1 MRAALSFRST
11 TAAGPAPGCAAPRG
25 AARAAGWTLI
35 EMVVVTTVIGLMM
48 AMGLPMMGTM
58 LANGRVRSAVESLQ
72 DGLGI
77 AQAEALRRSAPTE
90 LIVLDG
96 EPVRANVAA
105 GAQAS
110 GGNWM
115 VRVPADATR
124 GLASADFVRGSA
136 AADPSGAPTIENRA
150 GAVGVAFAS
159 NGRVLSSAGGVYA
172 PIAAPVV
179 FRVTAANADR
189 PMCVYVTVGGSFKTC
204 DPKLSGG
211 DFRACQPALSAT
223 DCPAAG

>member
-1 MRAALSFRST
+1 MRALAVRET
-11 TAAGPAPGCAAPRG
+11 GQ
-25 AARAAGWTLI
+25 AGWTLI
-35 EMVVVTTVIGLMM
+35 EMVIVTTIFGLMM
-48 AMGLPMMGTM
+48 AMGLPMMSGM
-58 LANGRVRSAVESLQ
+58 LANGRVRTAVDSLQ

-96 EPVRANVAA
+96 DPVRSNVAA

-136 AADPSGAPTIENRA
+136 AADPGNAATIQNRA
-150 GAVGVAFAS
+150 GAIGVAFAS
-159 NGRVLSSAGGVYA
+159 NGRVLSSTGGVYA
-172 PIAAPVV
+172 PITAPVV
-179 FRVTAANADR
+179 FHVTAQGADR
-189 PMCVYVTVGGSFKTC
+189 PMCVYVTIGGSLKTC
-204 DPKLSGG
+204 DPQLASG
-211 DFRACQPALSAT
+211 DFRACQPALSAA
-223 DCPAAG
+223 DCPAGGGG